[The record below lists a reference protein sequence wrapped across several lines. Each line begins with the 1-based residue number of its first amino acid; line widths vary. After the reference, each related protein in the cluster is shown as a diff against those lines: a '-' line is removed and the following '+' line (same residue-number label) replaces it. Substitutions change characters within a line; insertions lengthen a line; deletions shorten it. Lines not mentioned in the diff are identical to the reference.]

1 MTSRGAYSSVPDD
14 VMLACWQRPWRCRSR
29 PDKNPGAGAQDVGR
43 LDIPVQH
50 AVLVADPQGVADIQR
65 DLLGQ
70 GGGLVGCRPGER
82 AQLVQRSQAVHADQN
97 VQRRVIGFLDSG
109 SR

>member
-1 MTSRGAYSSVPDD
+1 M
-14 VMLACWQRPWRCRSR
+14 
-29 PDKNPGAGAQDVGR
+29 
-43 LDIPVQH
+43 QH

-70 GGGLVGCRPGER
+70 GGGLFGGVVQVSG

-109 SR
+109 VAVDVDDVGLFSATIQRISCRRFSLTAR